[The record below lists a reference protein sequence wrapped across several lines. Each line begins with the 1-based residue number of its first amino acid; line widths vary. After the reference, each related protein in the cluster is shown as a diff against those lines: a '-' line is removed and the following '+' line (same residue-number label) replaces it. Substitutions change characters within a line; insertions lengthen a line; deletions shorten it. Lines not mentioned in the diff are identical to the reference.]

1 MQKQRI
7 WELDALRGLCILCV
21 IVVHFLFD
29 LQYFIGLELTLPG
42 WFLFVQQ
49 YGGVIFVILS
59 GCCATLG
66 TRSFRSGVIVFGAG
80 MLISLVT
87 AGMYGLGLADRTV
100 IVWFGVLHLLG
111 LSMMLYPVLKKL
123 PSVPM
128 AVLALVI
135 ILTGYAITGTV
146 VETHL
151 LFPFGLVYHG
161 FYSSDYFPIFPQLG
175 WFLLGVV
182 LGRTVYAGKQTLL
195 PGRAQDFFLL
205 RFLRWCGRQSL
216 FIYLLHQPLL
226 YGVLELLAALTR
238 R

>member
-29 LQYFIGLELTLPG
+29 LQYFIGLNLTLPA
-42 WFLFVQQ
+42 WFQFIQQ
-49 YGGVIFVILS
+49 YGGILFVVLS

-66 TRSFRSGVIVFGAG
+66 SRSFRRGLIVFGAG

-87 AGMYGLGLADRTV
+87 AGMYWLGLSDQTV

-111 LSMMLYPVLKKL
+111 LCMMVYPLFRRL
-123 PSVPM
+123 PTAPL
-128 AVLALVI
+128 AALALCI
-135 ILTGYAITGTV
+135 ILIGYAITGLRV
-146 VETHL
+146 SAPY
-151 LFPFGLVYHG
+151 LFPFGLVTEH
-161 FYSSDYFPIFPQLG
+161 FFSSDYFPIFPQLG

-182 LGRTVYAGKQTLL
+182 LGRTVYANKQTLL

-205 RFLRWCGRQSL
+205 RFFRWCGRQSL
-216 FIYLLHQPLL
+216 LIYLLHQPIL
-226 YGVLELLAALTR
+226 YGLLELLAALQS
-238 R
+238 

>member
-29 LQYFIGLELTLPG
+29 LQYFIGLNITLPA
-42 WFLFVQQ
+42 WFLFVQE
-49 YGGVIFVILS
+49 YGGVIFVLLS

-66 TRSFRSGVIVFGAG
+66 SRSFRRGLIVFGAG

-87 AGMYGLGLADRTV
+87 AGMYWLGMADRTV

-111 LSMMLYPVLKKL
+111 LCMMVYPIFRKL
-123 PSVPM
+123 PTIPL
-128 AVLALVI
+128 AVLALCI
-135 ILTGYAITGTV
+135 ILVGYAITGV
-146 VETHL
+146 VVGTPL
-151 LFPFGLVYHG
+151 LFPLGLVSPG

-182 LGRTVYAGKQTLL
+182 LGRTVYTRKQTLL
-195 PGRAQDFFLL
+195 PGAAKDFFLF
-205 RFLRWCGRQSL
+205 RFFCWCGRQSL
-216 FIYLLHQPLL
+216 FIYLLHQPIL

-238 R
+238 H